1 MAIYSE
7 DAIEE
12 VINSNDIVDIV
23 SGYVQLKRA
32 GRNYMGLCPF
42 HREKTP
48 SFVVSPDKQIY
59 HCFGCGQGGNVIS
72 FIMKLENLEFV
83 DALEYLAN
91 RAGIELKPIKTNFID
106 KNKDIKDRIYA
117 INLEAANHFY
127 MNLYS
132 PSGKAALEYL
142 YKRKLDDNTIKKFGL
157 GYSNNTNEMFN
168 FLKSKG
174 FTEDE
179 ILKSA
184 IVEKKENRYVDKFRN
199 RLMFPITDIRDR
211 VIAFGGRVMDD
222 SKPKYINSPETLV
235 YSKGKTLF
243 ALNIAKREK
252 LDKVLIVEGYMDTIS
267 LHQRGI
273 SNVIASLGTALTQEQ
288 AKLIRKYTTNVIIG
302 YDSDSAGQAATL
314 RGLDILNSVGCEV
327 KVLRLDADDVKDPD
341 EYIIKY
347 GSGRFNRVMENAL
360 TLVEFKLQILMNN
373 FNLDKVDEKIKF
385 LNEMAKVLASISNDI
400 ERNVYVDKI
409 SKMTGISVEP
419 INAEINK
426 LRFKYDSDLK
436 NVNMSRPVMTINRQ
450 NIKKDL
456 SLTDKVEKYIIF
468 LLLEKDTNIYNKLKE
483 RIKVEDIRNDK
494 YREVI
499 NKLYNYYLENSN
511 ADIMGIFNE
520 EETNI
525 ITSTICLNYN
535 IDNIDKTIDDIYK
548 TVRKIK
554 LQDRKEEIL
563 IALKESKMEDKEQL
577 EKELSEILI
586 SLSKI

>member
-72 FIMKLENLEFV
+72 FIMKIENLEFV

-91 RAGIELKPIKTNFID
+91 RVGIELKPIKTNFVD

-117 INLEAANHFY
+117 INLQAANYFY

-132 PSGKAALEYL
+132 PSGKKALEYL

-157 GYSNNTNEMFN
+157 GYSNNINEMFN
-168 FLKSKG
+168 FLRSKG
-174 FTEDE
+174 FSEEE

-199 RLMFPITDIRDR
+199 RLMFPIIDIKDR
-211 VIAFGGRVMDD
+211 IIAFGGRVMDD

-252 LDKVLIVEGYMDTIS
+252 FDKILIVEGYMDTIS

-314 RGLDILNSVGCEV
+314 RGLDILNSVGCDV
-327 KVLRLDADDVKDPD
+327 KVLKLDADDVKDPD

-347 GSGRFNRVMENAL
+347 GSGRFNRVIDNAL
-360 TLVEFKLQILMNN
+360 TLVEFKLQILINK

-400 ERNVYVDKI
+400 ERDVYVNKI

-426 LRFKYDSDLK
+426 LRFKYDTDLK
-436 NVNMSRPVMTINRQ
+436 NVNMSRTVIQVNRQ

-456 SLTDKVEKYIIF
+456 TLTDKVEKYIIF
-468 LLLEKDTNIYNKLKE
+468 LLLEKDINIYNKLKE

-494 YREVI
+494 YREII
-499 NKLYNYYLENSN
+499 NKLYNYYSENNTS
-511 ADIMGIFNE
+511 DIMSIFNE
-520 EETNI
+520 EQTNI
-525 ITSTICLNYN
+525 ITSTICLNYS

-548 TVRKIK
+548 TVRKTK
-554 LQDRKEEIL
+554 LQDRKDEIL
-563 IALKESKMEDKEQL
+563 SLLKDSTVDNKLEL
-577 EKELSEILI
+577 EKELSDILI

>member
-7 DAIEE
+7 DSIEE

-59 HCFGCGQGGNVIS
+59 HCFGCGQGGNVLG

-83 DALEYLAN
+83 DALEFLAN
-91 RAGIELKPIKTNFID
+91 RAGIDLKPIKTNFVD

-132 PSGKAALEYL
+132 TKGKEALEYL

-157 GYSNNTNEMFN
+157 GYSNNTNEMFE

-288 AKLIRKYTTNVIIG
+288 AKLIRKYTTNVIIS

-327 KVLRLDADDVKDPD
+327 KVLKLDADDVKDPD

-347 GSGRFNRVMENAL
+347 GSGRFNKVIENAL
-360 TLVEFKLQILMNN
+360 TLVEFKLQLLINK

-385 LNEMAKVLASISNDI
+385 LNEMANVLASISNDI
-400 ERNVYVDKI
+400 ERDVYVNKI

-426 LRFKYDSDLK
+426 LRFKYESDLK
-436 NVNMSRPVMTINRQ
+436 NVNVSRPIIPVNRA

-456 SLTDKVEKYIIF
+456 TLTDKVEKYIIF
-468 LLLEKDTNIYNKLKE
+468 LLLEKDINIYDKLKE
-483 RIKVEDIRNDK
+483 KIKVENIRNDK
-494 YREVI
+494 YRDVVR
-499 NKLYNYYLENSN
+499 KLYEYYESNSN
-511 ADIMGIFNE
+511 NDIMAIFE
-520 EETNI
+520 EDEMNI
-525 ITSTICLNYN
+525 ITSTICLNYS

-548 TVRKIK
+548 TVKKTK
-554 LQDRKEEIL
+554 LLDRKQEIL
-563 IALKESKMEDKEQL
+563 EKLKENQVEGKEEL
-577 EKELSEILI
+577 EKELSDILI